1 MAQYR
6 AAWLIGSYASMPAT
20 EVTVNAVLTAVT
32 GGDWYLW
39 DATATWSLCALMQNT
54 LTAAG
59 VAGGACVLQRDGKI
73 KLSAAGVFSVTWGV
87 GTLLRDMLGFTGN
100 ISGSA
105 SYSAPNQSP
114 LLFMPGKPETPM
126 AQRLGTAGHK
136 THTVYMAIAP
146 YSGKAESVSHG
157 SRQFARY
164 FFPLVDTD
172 LMVDDSNTGG
182 TWGRWTEEVA
192 VKAARWKLYRGALED
207 PTDTAAVT
215 ASLDQPLGPYVVTDP
230 NWRWDTS
237 KGFERTDARADL
249 DIKCHVVEEYA

>member
-1 MAQYR
+1 M
-6 AAWLIGSYASMPAT
+6 GSYASMPAT
-20 EVTVNAVLTAVT
+20 EVTVNASLTAVT
-32 GGDWYLW
+32 DGDFYLW
-39 DATATWSLCALMQNT
+39 DGTASWSLCALMQNT

-114 LLFMPGKPETPM
+114 LLFMPGKPETPTQ
-126 AQRLGTAGHK
+126 QRLGSVGQK
-136 THTVYMAIAP
+136 THIVYVASSP
-146 YSGKAESVSHG
+146 YGGTAESVSHG
-157 SRQFARY
+157 SVITAGY

-192 VKAARWKLYRGALED
+192 VKAARWKLYREVLED

-215 ASLDQPLGPYVVTDP
+215 ASLDQPLGPYIVTDP
-230 NWRWDTS
+230 NWKWDTS
-237 KGFERTDARADL
+237 KNFERTDARADL